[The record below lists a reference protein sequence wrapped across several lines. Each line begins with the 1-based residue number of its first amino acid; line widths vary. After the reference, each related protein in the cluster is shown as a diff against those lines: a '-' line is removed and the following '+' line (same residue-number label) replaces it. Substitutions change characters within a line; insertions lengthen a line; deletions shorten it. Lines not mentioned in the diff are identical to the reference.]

1 MVIPIYLPRCPACP
15 ACSMCSANSST
26 SSMSPSLSLLSSFF
40 FLHLLHAGLARNF
53 CPSFLLLP
61 NEFAEHFFSVDGDE
75 DAAAAGQ
82 DFVFLVANFGFVD
95 VLAAVHADFPPLD
108 MQPLV
113 EWYGLEVLDSHLF
126 GEGDDVV
133 ELVHFPHRIVKDGG
147 DDAAMAVAGRSGIAL
162 AEAEFADESLA
173 LFVEREFEAHA
184 VGVVLAAGEAVVL
197 LHFGVAGIVAFDLG
211 SAGHGEDSIV
221 IRWTSGELVMVAS
234 EKQVPHFVRNDSIVL
249 FSVVRQTEWAVRASH
264 AVRIPVYI
272 SVLSFRLAIGPM
284 QASCIGPS
292 ARRTRLRM
300 TRRRDNF

>member
-1 MVIPIYLPRCPACP
+1 MTITKGSNR
-15 ACSMCSANSST
+15 
-26 SSMSPSLSLLSSFF
+26 
-40 FLHLLHAGLARNF
+40 LAFDIFR
-53 CPSFLLLP
+53 
-61 NEFAEHFFSVDGDE
+61 EHFFGIDGDE
-75 DAAAAGQ
+75 GSAAAGQ
-82 DFVFLVANFGFVD
+82 DFAVFVHDLGFVD
-95 VLAAVHADFPPLD
+95 VNAALDTDFPALD
-108 MQPLV
+108 VQRLV
-113 EWYGLEVLDSHLF
+113 QWYGLEVLDSHLF

-133 ELVHFPHRIVKDGG
+133 EFVDLAHGIVKDGR
-147 DDAAMAVAGRSGIAL
+147 DDATVAVAGRSGIAL

-173 LFVEREFEAHA
+173 LFVEREFEPHA

-197 LHFGVAGIVAFDLG
+197 LHFGVAGIVAFNLRG
-211 SAGHGEDSIV
+211 AGHGEDSIV
-221 IRWTSGELVMVAS
+221 IHRTSGELVMVAS